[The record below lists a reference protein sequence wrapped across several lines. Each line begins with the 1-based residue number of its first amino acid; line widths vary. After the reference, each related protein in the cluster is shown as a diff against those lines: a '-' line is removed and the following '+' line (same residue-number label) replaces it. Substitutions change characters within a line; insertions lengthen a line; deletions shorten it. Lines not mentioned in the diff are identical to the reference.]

1 LFRGLGVQS
10 TDCRQEGLTL
20 GAGPRQS
27 WLFNSTIA
35 GIENADV
42 VLLVGVNPRREAP
55 VLNARLRKRWLAG
68 ALRIGVVGEAAD
80 LTYPYDHLGAG
91 PKTLAGLG
99 RQKGAFMDAL
109 RAAKAP
115 AIVVGTGA
123 LSRPDGAAVLRA
135 AGGLAKAFGMTWN
148 VLHSAAARVGGLDLG
163 FLPGP
168 GGKTAAELVAKGG
181 ADVLFLLGADEIDA
195 SASKAFKVYL

>member
-91 PKTLAGLG
+91 PKTLGGLG
-99 RQKGAFMDAL
+99 KSKSDFMTAL

-115 AIVVGTGA
+115 AMIVGAGA
-123 LSRPDGAAVLRA
+123 LTRPDSAAALKAA
-135 AGGLAKAFGMTWN
+135 AGVAQGFGMTWN
-148 VLHSAAARVGGLDLG
+148 VL
-163 FLPGP
+163 
-168 GGKTAAELVAKGG
+168 
-181 ADVLFLLGADEIDA
+181 
-195 SASKAFKVYL
+195 